1 MAITSTQM
9 NYIRK
14 LLAQKA
20 TGRAAV
26 AISKIH
32 PADIADLFSISLTPA
47 ETRML
52 VDMLFSQ
59 LKAGDVLAE
68 LPDSLLTDVLEDID
82 NNSIAKL
89 LKRQDPN
96 DALQFLSQ
104 IDEDRHDEILKLLP
118 DSNRYQIEQLL
129 IYPEDSAGQCMAS
142 SYMVVNPAFT
152 ANEAVLQ
159 IRTQSE
165 SVDVPFYV
173 YVVDEDNRL
182 LGVVPLRRLVTCP
195 QDTLIRELMVEDPFT
210 VDTDDDSEE
219 AASIAKKYDIMA
231 VPVVDDSH
239 HLMGVIPG
247 DSLFD
252 VMEKEATED
261 MYRMAG
267 LSEDDSIFTP
277 VPTSF
282 RQRFPWVLVNLV
294 TAFIAST
301 VVRAFEGTIAQFA
314 MLAAFMPVVAGMG
327 GNIGNQALVVITRGI
342 ALGELDFT
350 SSRKALFKESALGAL
365 LGLVAGIV
373 AATVAYLSASDP
385 TNAFSL
391 GMVILISIVAN
402 MALAGLLGAAIP
414 LTLRALGRDPALGS
428 NILLT
433 ACTDSIGYLLLL
445 GLAMKIMH

>member
-1 MAITSTQM
+1 M

-20 TGRAAV
+20 SGRAAV

-32 PADIADLFSISLTPA
+32 PADIADLFSVNLTPS
-47 ETRML
+47 EIRML
-52 VDMLFSQ
+52 VDLLFSQ

-68 LPDSLLTDVLEDID
+68 LPDSLLTEVLEDI
-82 NNSIAKL
+82 NNESIARI

-96 DALQFLSQ
+96 DALQFLAQ
-104 IDEDRHDEILKLLP
+104 IAEDRHEVILKLLP
-118 DSNRYQIEQLL
+118 DNNRYRIEQLL

-142 SYMVVNPAFT
+142 SYMAVRPEFT
-152 ANEAVLQ
+152 ASEAVEQ
-159 IRTQSE
+159 IRNQSE

-182 LGVVPLRRLVTCP
+182 MGVVPLRRLVTCP
-195 QDTLIRELMVEDPFT
+195 QDTSIRELMVDDPFT

-219 AASIAKKYDIMA
+219 AASIARKYDIMA
-231 VPVVDDSH
+231 VPVVDANH

-247 DSLFD
+247 DALFD

-267 LSEDDSIFTP
+267 LSEDDSVFTP
-277 VPTSF
+277 VPTAF
-282 RQRFPWVLVNLV
+282 RQRFPWILVNLV

-314 MLAAFMPVVAGMG
+314 TLAAFMPVVAGMG
-327 GNIGNQALVVITRGI
+327 GNIGNQSLVVITRGI

-350 SSRKALFKESALGAL
+350 RARKALFKESALGTL
-365 LGLVAGIV
+365 LGLVAGTV
-373 AATVAYLSASDP
+373 AASVAFLTANDP
-385 TNAFSL
+385 ERALSL
-391 GMVILISIVAN
+391 GIVILVSIVAN
-402 MALAGLLGAAIP
+402 MALAGLLGAGIP

-445 GLAMKIMH
+445 GLAMHIMT

>member
-1 MAITSTQM
+1 MAITPTQLH
-9 NYIRK
+9 YIRK

-20 TGRAAV
+20 TGRASV
-26 AISKIH
+26 VISKIH
-32 PADIADLFSISLTPA
+32 PADIAELFSVSLTPS

-52 VDMLFSQ
+52 VDLLFSQ
-59 LKAGDVLAE
+59 LKAGDVLSE
-68 LPDSLLTDVLEDID
+68 LPDSLLTEVLEDLD
-82 NNSIAKL
+82 DSSIAGI

-104 IDEDRHDEILKLLP
+104 IAEDRHDAILKLLP
-118 DSNRYQIEQLL
+118 DTNRYRIEQLM
-129 IYPEDSAGQCMAS
+129 IYPVDSAGQCMAS
-142 SYMVVNPAFT
+142 SYMVVHPEFT
-152 ANEAVLQ
+152 ASEAVEQ
-159 IRTQSE
+159 IRNQSE

-182 LGVVPLRRLVTCP
+182 MGVVPLRRLVTCP
-195 QDTLIRELMVEDPFT
+195 QNTSIRELMVENPFT

-219 AASIAKKYDIMA
+219 AASIARKYDIMA
-231 VPVVDDSH
+231 VPVVDANH

-252 VMEKEATED
+252 VMEREATED

-267 LSEDDSIFTP
+267 LSQDDSVFTP
-277 VPTSF
+277 IPTAF
-282 RQRFPWVLVNLV
+282 KQRFPWILVNLV

-314 MLAAFMPVVAGMG
+314 TLAAFMPIVAGMG
-327 GNIGNQALVVITRGI
+327 GNIGNQSLVVITRGI

-350 SSRKALFKESALGAL
+350 STGKALFKESALGTL
-365 LGLVAGIV
+365 LGLVAGTV
-373 AATVAYLSASDP
+373 AAFIAYFTAGDP
-385 TNAFSL
+385 AKSLSL
-391 GMVILISIVAN
+391 GIVIFISIVAN
-402 MALAGLLGAAIP
+402 MALAGLLGAGIP
-414 LTLRALGRDPALGS
+414 LGLRALGRDPALGS

-445 GLAMKIMH
+445 GLAMAIIT

>member
-1 MAITSTQM
+1 MAITPTQM

-20 TGRAAV
+20 TGRAAI

-32 PADIADLFSISLTPA
+32 PADIADLFSINLTPA
-47 ETRML
+47 EVRML
-52 VDMLFSQ
+52 VDLLFSQ

-68 LPDSLLTDVLEDID
+68 LPDSLLTEVLDDIND
-82 NNSIAKL
+82 DSIARI

-104 IDEDRHDEILKLLP
+104 IAEDRHNTILKLLP
-118 DSNRYQIEQLL
+118 DTNRYRIEQLL
-129 IYPEDSAGQCMAS
+129 IYPEDSAGQLMAS
-142 SYMVVNPAFT
+142 SYMVVRPEFT
-152 ANEAVLQ
+152 ASEAVEQ
-159 IRTQSE
+159 IRNQSE

-173 YVVDEDNRL
+173 YVADEDNRL
-182 LGVVPLRRLVTCP
+182 MGVVPLRRLVTCP
-195 QDTLIRELMVEDPFT
+195 QDTSIRELMVEDPFT

-219 AASIAKKYDIMA
+219 AASIARKYDIMA
-231 VPVVDDSH
+231 VPVVDSNH

-247 DSLFD
+247 DALFD

-267 LSEDDSIFTP
+267 LSEDDSVFTP
-277 VPTSF
+277 IPTSF
-282 RQRFPWVLVNLV
+282 KQRFPWILVNLV

-301 VVRAFEGTIAQFA
+301 VVRAFEGTISQFA
-314 MLAAFMPVVAGMG
+314 TLAAFMPVVAGMG
-327 GNIGNQALVVITRGI
+327 GNIGNQSLVVITRGI

-350 SSRKALFKESALGAL
+350 SARKALFKESALGTL
-365 LGLVAGIV
+365 LGLVAGTV
-373 AATVAYLSASDP
+373 AASVAYLTASAPAQS
-385 TNAFSL
+385 TSL
-391 GMVILISIVAN
+391 GIVIFISIVAN
-402 MALAGLLGAAIP
+402 MALAGLLGAGIP

-445 GLAMKIMH
+445 GLAMKIMT

>member
-1 MAITSTQM
+1 MAITQTQL

-14 LLAQKA
+14 LLTQKA
-20 TGRAAV
+20 TGRASV

-32 PADIADLFSISLTPA
+32 PADIADLFSANLTPA
-47 ETRML
+47 EKKML
-52 VDMLFSQ
+52 VNLLFSQ

-68 LPDSLLTDVLEDID
+68 LPDSLLTDVLEDLD

-118 DSNRYQIEQLL
+118 DTNRYQIEQLL

-142 SYMVVNPAFT
+142 SYMVVNPSIT
-152 ANEAVLQ
+152 ANEAVQQ

-195 QDTLIRELMVEDPFT
+195 QDTLIHDLMVEDPFT

-219 AASIAKKYDIMA
+219 AASIARKYDIMA
-231 VPVVDDSH
+231 VPVVDYSH

-282 RQRFPWVLVNLV
+282 RQRFPWILVNLV

-373 AATVAYLSASDP
+373 AATIAYLSASDP

-402 MALAGLLGAAIP
+402 MTLAGLLGAAIP

>member
-1 MAITSTQM
+1 MAITPTQM

-20 TGRAAV
+20 TGRAAI

-32 PADIADLFSISLTPA
+32 PADIAALFSVNLTPS

-68 LPDSLLTDVLEDID
+68 LPDSLLTEVLDDID
-82 NNSIAKL
+82 DDSIARI

-104 IDEDRHDEILKLLP
+104 IDEDRHDTILKLLP
-118 DSNRYQIEQLL
+118 ESNRYRIEQLM
-129 IYPEDSAGQCMAS
+129 IYPDDSAGQLMAS
-142 SYMVVNPAFT
+142 SYMVVRPEFT
-152 ANEAVLQ
+152 ATEAVEQ
-159 IRTQSE
+159 IRNQSE

-173 YVVDEDNRL
+173 YVADEDNRL
-182 LGVVPLRRLVTCP
+182 MGVVPLRRLVTCP
-195 QDTLIRELMVEDPFT
+195 QDTSIRELMVDDPFT
-210 VDTDDDSEE
+210 VGTDDDSEE
-219 AASIAKKYDIMA
+219 AASIARKYDIMA
-231 VPVVDDSH
+231 VPVVDNNH

-247 DSLFD
+247 DALFD

-267 LSEDDSIFTP
+267 LSQDDSVFTP
-277 VPTSF
+277 VPTAF
-282 RQRFPWVLVNLV
+282 RQRFPWILVNLV

-301 VVRAFEGTIAQFA
+301 VVRAFEGTISQFA
-314 MLAAFMPVVAGMG
+314 TLAAFMPVVAGMG
-327 GNIGNQALVVITRGI
+327 GNIGNQSLVVITRGI

-350 SSRKALFKESALGAL
+350 SAKKALFKESTLGLL
-365 LGLVAGIV
+365 LGLVAGTV
-373 AATVAYLSASDP
+373 AAFVAYATASDP
-385 TNAFSL
+385 SQSTSL
-391 GMVILISIVAN
+391 GIVIFTSIVAN
-402 MALAGLLGAAIP
+402 MALAGLLGAGIP

-433 ACTDSIGYLLLL
+433 ACTDSLGYLLLL
-445 GLAMKIMH
+445 GLAMKIMT